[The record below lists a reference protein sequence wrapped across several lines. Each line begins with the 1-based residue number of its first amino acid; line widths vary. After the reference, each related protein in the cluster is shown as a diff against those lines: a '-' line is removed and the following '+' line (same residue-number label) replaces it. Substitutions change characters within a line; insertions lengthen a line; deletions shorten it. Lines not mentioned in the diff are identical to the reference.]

1 LVGHAALLFR
11 GLHVRLLVPIFGP
24 VVPATAAG
32 TATIAADL
40 HHVFPVTT
48 YDLSAL
54 ATGFARFFSAELM
67 GRPLLVGG
75 PPTLSGD
82 FTLAIRIHKGESAT
96 SIPCHD

>member
-1 LVGHAALLFR
+1 
-11 GLHVRLLVPIFGP
+11 LLVAILTGPI
-24 VVPATAAG
+24 VPATSAG
-32 TATIAADL
+32 AATIAADF

-54 ATGFARFFSAELM
+54 ATGFPRFFSAELM

-75 PPTLSGD
+75 PSALSGD
-82 FTLAIRIHKGESAT
+82 FTLAVRIHKGESAT